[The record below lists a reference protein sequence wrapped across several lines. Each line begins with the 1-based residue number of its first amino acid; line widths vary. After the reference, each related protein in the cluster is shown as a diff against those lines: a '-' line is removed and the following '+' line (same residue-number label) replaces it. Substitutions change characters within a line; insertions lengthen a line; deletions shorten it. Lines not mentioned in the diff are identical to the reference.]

1 VGDLGAAHGHEP
13 RARSC
18 GLSSVLIL
26 DRDARARALLAQAR
40 GWAGLQVDDVAPQ
53 AGASRVNKG
62 GVGQRL
68 EGALGLQPRA
78 DDVDDPL
85 SGVEVKTLPFR
96 FDDAGLPRV
105 LEATFVTSATA
116 TDLVQE
122 TWATSRARRKLARVL
137 FIPVERASLRVGTS
151 FLFEPDDDVLALLQR
166 DWEDLADL
174 VARGLGFA
182 ISSRRGAI
190 LHLRPKARD
199 ASVTTRAN
207 LVDDD
212 DVVLRPQGFY
222 LRHTFTTALL
232 QALFP
237 CG

>member
-1 VGDLGAAHGHEP
+1 VGDLGTGHRP
-13 RARSC
+13 RHHTRSR
-18 GLSSVLIL
+18 GLSAGL
-26 DRDARARALLAQAR
+26 DRDARARALLARAR
-40 GWAGLQVDDVAPQ
+40 GWAGLHVDDVAPHTST
-53 AGASRVNKG
+53 ARVNKG

-96 FDDAGLPRV
+96 FGDDGLPRV

-182 ISSRRGAI
+182 VSSRRGAI

-199 ASVTTRAN
+199 ASVTTRAD

-237 CG
+237 SG